1 MDQQVIAA
9 GIGSSLIFVLL
20 NVSMNLYMKW
30 LFAKDGGDFA
40 YPWTMLAVQQLQ
52 AYMVL
57 QPLIVWRYPT
67 VRNCGWDVGG
77 DDHESSMSLT
87 AMMQVL
93 AVTGLFCLN
102 VGLNSLSLVHMSI
115 TLNQT
120 VRAFL
125 PVGVLLLATVL
136 ERRTYPRHSYYTTF
150 ALIFGIALT
159 CWGSPHFEFHGFFL
173 AFTSTGIAALGSS
186 LNGRL
191 LNAGPFNKAGPGV
204 IARLLMYQSVP
215 AFFIFLIVAYL
226 TEAERVRDAFS
237 ARCVLL
243 ISISSALALMA
254 NLGRC
259 FLVAATS
266 ALMEALAG
274 NAKVAALCVID
285 HQLFHTTLH
294 TYNYFGVAITFTGFS
309 MHVLLQYASRQDT
322 AAGDEQAQELA
333 ESNSKEQ
340 RTNGESHGESN
351 GDSNGVLHVRRH
363 TPLNQ
368 PTIRLQPRPPLSLP
382 LQISGAETGLISEQ
396 VAVRIGKPAPKAR
409 RHRLSTLNEEDSYED
424 PSEDMDHD
432 QLEADTRRIRASTW
446 QAGID
451 PTKSWFGRVSDRAGV
466 QLAPI
471 LEPPPWL
478 SQEDAEDENI
488 LPTSYS
494 ADAGFMR
501 GLDRRDSTSPLV
513 ANGDAFVPCDFP
525 ARSNSRL
532 RIWSDMTH
540 ARTDAPQLR
549 PL

>member
-1 MDQQVIAA
+1 
-9 GIGSSLIFVLL
+9 
-20 NVSMNLYMKW
+20 
-30 LFAKDGGDFA
+30 
-40 YPWTMLAVQQLQ
+40 
-52 AYMVL
+52 
-57 QPLIVWRYPT
+57 
-67 VRNCGWDVGG
+67 
-77 DDHESSMSLT
+77 MSLT
-87 AMMQVL
+87 AAMQVL

-102 VGLNSLSLVHMSI
+102 VRMSI

-150 ALIFGIALT
+150 VLILGIALT
-159 CWGSPHFEFHGFFL
+159 CWGSPHFEFNGFFL
-173 AFTSTGIAALGSS
+173 AFTSTIIAALGSS

-191 LNAGPFNKAGPGV
+191 LNAGPFSKAGPGV

-215 AFFIFLIVAYL
+215 AFFVFLLVAYL

-409 RHRLSTLNEEDSYED
+409 RHRLSS
-424 PSEDMDHD
+424 S
-432 QLEADTRRIRASTW
+432 TRRTAMRIQARTW
-446 QAGID
+446 
-451 PTKSWFGRVSDRAGV
+451 T
-466 QLAPI
+466 
-471 LEPPPWL
+471 
-478 SQEDAEDENI
+478 
-488 LPTSYS
+488 T
-494 ADAGFMR
+494 
-501 GLDRRDSTSPLV
+501 T
-513 ANGDAFVPCDFP
+513 
-525 ARSNSRL
+525 NSRL
-532 RIWSDMTH
+532 TP
-540 ARTDAPQLR
+540 AGFAPVHGRPASTPPRVGSAVSAIELAFSWHQFSSHRRGYPKKTRKMKISFQPLTLR
-549 PL
+549 MPDS